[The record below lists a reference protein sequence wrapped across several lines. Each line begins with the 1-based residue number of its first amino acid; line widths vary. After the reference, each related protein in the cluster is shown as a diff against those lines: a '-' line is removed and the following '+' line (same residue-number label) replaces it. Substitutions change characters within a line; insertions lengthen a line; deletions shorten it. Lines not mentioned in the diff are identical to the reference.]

1 MLRLH
6 VDMKSSA
13 TMSIGEVAGHFGLA
27 THVLRHWETMGL
39 LSPVCATGGR
49 RRYGR
54 SDLYRVAGIL
64 LAKEAGLALT
74 DIRDILTT
82 ADLEKRRKITRRHR
96 DELVRRIEE
105 MRVALN
111 FIEGA
116 LACGHEDITDCPNY
130 QSLVADRIACTYRE
144 NEQHRSRAHW
154 PENYATEMGARQRTR
169 AWCGDRAW
177 SRAVWVTRPG

>member
-1 MLRLH
+1 
-6 VDMKSSA
+6 
-13 TMSIGEVAGHFGLA
+13 MSIGEVAGRFGLA

-39 LSPVCATGGR
+39 LSPARATGGR

-82 ADLEKRRKITRRHR
+82 ADVEKRRKITRRHR

-105 MRVALN
+105 MRAALN
-111 FIEGA
+111 LIEGG
-116 LACGHEDITDCPNY
+116 LACDYEDITECSTY
-130 QSLVADRIACTYRE
+130 QSLVADRMACTYRE
-144 NEQHRSRAHW
+144 NEQHGSSAH
-154 PENYATEMGARQRTR
+154 
-169 AWCGDRAW
+169 
-177 SRAVWVTRPG
+177 

>member
-6 VDMKSSA
+6 VNMKSSA

-39 LSPVCATGGR
+39 LSPLRETAGR

-54 SDLYRVAGIL
+54 SDLYRIAGIL

-74 DIRDILTT
+74 DIHDILTT

-96 DELVRRIEE
+96 DELVRRIAE
-105 MRVALN
+105 MRAALTLL
-111 FIEGA
+111 EGGLTCA
-116 LACGHEDITDCPNY
+116 YEDITECPNY
-130 QSLVADRIACTYRE
+130 QSLVAGRMARTCRAK
-144 NEQHRSRAHW
+144 EQHGSSAHSY
-154 PENYATEMGARQRTR
+154 EADDVDLTI
-169 AWCGDRAW
+169 
-177 SRAVWVTRPG
+177 

>member
-1 MLRLH
+1 
-6 VDMKSSA
+6 
-13 TMSIGEVAGHFGLA
+13 MSIGEVAGHFGLA

-39 LSPVCATGGR
+39 LSPVRATGGR
-49 RRYGR
+49 RQYGR

-105 MRVALN
+105 MRAAINLL
-111 FIEGA
+111 EGG
-116 LACGHEDITDCPNY
+116 LACGYEDITECPRY
-130 QSLVADRIACTYRE
+130 QSLVAGRIAGTYRE
-144 NEQHRSRAHW
+144 NEQHRSRAH
-154 PENYATEMGARQRTR
+154 
-169 AWCGDRAW
+169 
-177 SRAVWVTRPG
+177 

>member
-6 VDMKSSA
+6 VDMKSSV
-13 TMSIGEVAGHFGLA
+13 TMSIGEVAGYFGLA

-39 LSPVCATGGR
+39 LSPARATGGR

-82 ADLEKRRKITRRHR
+82 ADVEKRRKITRRHR

-105 MRVALN
+105 MRAALN
-111 FIEGA
+111 LIEGG
-116 LACGHEDITDCPNY
+116 LTCGYEDITECPNY
-130 QSLVADRIACTYRE
+130 QSLVADRMARTYRE
-144 NEQHRSRAHW
+144 NEQH
-154 PENYATEMGARQRTR
+154 G
-169 AWCGDRAW
+169 
-177 SRAVWVTRPG
+177 

>member
-1 MLRLH
+1 
-6 VDMKSSA
+6 
-13 TMSIGEVAGHFGLA
+13 MSIGEVAGHFGLA

-82 ADLEKRRKITRRHR
+82 ADVEKRRKVTRRHR
-96 DELVRRIEE
+96 DELIRRIAE
-105 MRVALN
+105 MQAALKL
-111 FIEGA
+111 IEGG
-116 LACGHEDITDCPNY
+116 LTCGYEDITECPTY
-130 QSLVADRIACTYRE
+130 QSLV
-144 NEQHRSRAHW
+144 
-154 PENYATEMGARQRTR
+154 
-169 AWCGDRAW
+169 GDRMT
-177 SRAVWVTRPG
+177 ST

>member
-6 VDMKSSA
+6 VDMKSTA
-13 TMSIGEVAGHFGLA
+13 TMSIGEVAGQFGLA

-39 LSPVCATGGR
+39 LSPARATGGR

-64 LAKEAGLALT
+64 LSKEAGLALA

-82 ADLEKRRKITRRHR
+82 ADVDKRRKITRRHR

-105 MRVALN
+105 MRAAVNL
-111 FIEGA
+111 IEGG
-116 LACGHEDITDCPNY
+116 LTCGYDDITDCPNY
-130 QSLVADRIACTYRE
+130 QALVADRMARVKCRARRASPATTGHGRCT
-144 NEQHRSRAHW
+144 A
-154 PENYATEMGARQRTR
+154 AG
-169 AWCGDRAW
+169 
-177 SRAVWVTRPG
+177 